1 MSRHYK
7 HRKSGPDPIVA
18 ILTMIG
24 SAFLA
29 LFKWL
34 WNLIVGKKQK
44 KLDKAGNLRQWHE
57 IEKLVESSD
66 EIHAQ
71 QAVIRADKFFD
82 EIMKE
87 VGALGEKFSDRL
99 RSLEPRFAHEVYQ
112 SIWDAHKLRNQISH
126 EIDHHASIGE
136 CKSALNKFRLG
147 MHSLGAI

>member
-1 MSRHYK
+1 MSRYYK

-44 KLDKAGNLRQWHE
+44 KFNKSENIRQWQE
-57 IEKLVESSD
+57 IDKMTESQD
-66 EIHAQ
+66 VIHAE
-71 QAVIRADKFFD
+71 QAVIKADKFFD
-82 EIMKE
+82 EKMKE
-87 VGALGEKFSDRL
+87 AGALGEKFSDRL

-126 EIDHHASIGE
+126 EVELRVSIGE
-136 CKSALNKFRLG
+136 CKSALNKFRRGLQG
-147 MHSLGAI
+147 LGAL